1 MSILAGQIEGLTAEL
16 AKQREIKTL
25 IVDIER
31 LPGRARVQHRGLTI
45 EGDFWD
51 LSGWKH
57 TIGYRIHPDNVLEWP
72 TTICFAAAWYGSSK
86 PIFHAAWEDGGA
98 DRMYEAAFELY
109 DQADIAIT
117 YNGVGFDNK
126 HLTSG
131 WTERRMGR
139 PSKWHDIDLLK
150 VARASQG
157 WESKTLD
164 SVCKRLGIDAKNDKY
179 QVEVARAAMAGG
191 VTAQRKLR
199 RYNRNDVAITGA
211 VYEALLPYVK
221 SHPHVAPS
229 LGLERPTCPRCGS
242 TDVARTG
249 SYSPGVYN
257 YAAYKCNVCS
267 GPFRTTYE
275 SRGPSVRAL

>member
-1 MSILAGQIEGLTAEL
+1 MSLAEQVHAL
-16 AKQREIKTL
+16 AKTREVKTL
-25 IVDIER
+25 VVDIER
-31 LPGRARVQHRGLTI
+31 LPGRARVQHRGLTV

-57 TIGYRIHPDNVLEWP
+57 VIGRRIHADDVLEWP
-72 TTICFAAAWYGSSK
+72 STVCVAAKWYETGKRLFFAAWD
-86 PIFHAAWEDGGA
+86 DGGA
-98 DRMYEAAFELY
+98 DAMYEAAFALY
-109 DQADIAIT
+109 NEADIAIT
-117 YNGVGFDNK
+117 YNGVGFDNR

-131 WTERRMGR
+131 WTERAMGR
-139 PSKWHDIDLLK
+139 PSTWRDVDLLR
-150 VARASQG
+150 VARQSQG

-179 QVEVARAAMAGG
+179 DVATARAAMAGN
-191 VTAQRKLR
+191 VAAQRKLK
-199 RYNRNDVAITGA
+199 RYNANDVDITAA
-211 VYEALLPYVK
+211 VYERLLPFVK

-242 TDVARTG
+242 TDVQRVGT
-249 SYSPGVYN
+249 YTPGVFN
-257 YAAYKCNVCS
+257 YPEYRCNICT